1 LELKRQLGLFT
12 GIMVII
18 ADMIGT
24 GIFMT
29 TGNVLGMTNNAL
41 IVILL
46 WVIGGVVALCGAL
59 SYSELAVLWP
69 DVGGEYLYLKK
80 IFGNLPA
87 FLTGWVSLIVG
98 FTAPVATSS
107 MLLVQYLNKFFMNI
121 HAAGITSITGDIFW
135 QKNIAALII
144 ITFGFIHIIGVKRGT
159 AIQNILTVL
168 KIAIVAAFIVAG
180 FYVLDSS
187 AVHRLYAHYGTVET
201 GSIPFIGLS
210 LLMVMFAYT
219 GWNGATYIAGEI
231 VTPEKNLPRIMFWGV
246 TITTVLY
253 ILLNIVFL
261 MSTDGI
267 TIMNQDEIGAI
278 AANALFGPAASNFF
292 SITIAII
299 LLSSVSAQMMLG
311 PRVYYAMAKDKMI
324 FSSLSTISKRF
335 GTPLYAI
342 VLQMILAVIY
352 VYSGTAVSLVIY
364 MGFALNI
371 FPVLTVLGLMIIRK
385 KHPELKSSYSTPLYP
400 LVPIAY
406 VVSTIIMMI
415 AALCCWTITS
425 AFAIGVLL
433 LGIPVYYIWQHYN
446 TGKSS

>member
-1 LELKRQLGLFT
+1 MELKRQLGLFT

-29 TGNVLGMTNNAL
+29 TGNILGMTNNAL

-46 WVIGGVVALCGAL
+46 WVLGGVVALCGAL

-69 DVGGEYLYLKK
+69 DVGGEYIYLKK

-107 MLLVQYLNKFFMNI
+107 MLLVQYLNKFFINI
-121 HAAGITSITGDIFW
+121 HATGITTITDDIFW

-144 ITFGFIHIIGVKRGT
+144 ITFGCIHIMGVKRGS
-159 AIQNILTVL
+159 AIQNILTVI
-168 KIAIVAAFIVAG
+168 KIAIVAAFIIAG

-187 AVHRLYAHYGTVET
+187 AIHRLYAHYGTVET

-231 VTPEKNLPRIMFWGV
+231 VHPEKNLPRIMFWGV

-267 TIMNQDEIGAI
+267 NIMNHDEIGAI
-278 AANALFGPAASNFF
+278 AANALFGPVASNFF

-311 PRVYYAMAKDKMI
+311 PRVYYAMANNNMI
-324 FSSLSTISKRF
+324 FSLLSKISNRF

-352 VYSGTAVSLVIY
+352 VYSGTAMSLVIY
-364 MGFALNI
+364 MGFALNV
-371 FPVLTVLGLMIIRK
+371 FPVLTVIGLMVIRK
-385 KHPELKSSYSTPLYP
+385 KHPELKSSYRTPLYP
-400 LVPIAY
+400 LVPLVY
-406 VVSTIIMMI
+406 VVLTIIMMI

-433 LGIPVYYIWQHYN
+433 LGIPVYYIWQRYT